1 MSILEGAVVYI
12 DDEYGDETK
21 DAGRFYRQLLD
32 AGRPMRPY
40 TDIPPDDHIEHWD
53 GLAMVVLDWNLT
65 ESDARLASAA
75 TLTAGARASMVS
87 FLKLLLKRYFCP
99 VFIVSASGKD
109 KIEDE
114 LRAAEGFP
122 AEAIGPRIRVLHKN
136 DVGDDLMSSL
146 ESEIAADPVLS
157 TLRAWER
164 GYQRAKNRM
173 FIDFSE
179 MSPNWPA
186 YVVEVATGD
195 GADPAYEL
203 AETLYSNL
211 RHRLDPVVFDQ
222 EIILKA
228 QRPSSAEANRRVR
241 QGRTMIHSANLS
253 DRMVYPGDLFR
264 LDATDPDEVWIN
276 ISPVC
281 QTVPRTKSGDAMDK
295 EVRLYLIKG
304 TRAGEVP
311 LSKKKWE
318 GLESKRK
325 GPNGMVIDTV
335 LEGLPYYFDF
345 DDAQILTW
353 NSVRESWIGR
363 VLPPFVTRLQQK
375 HSAYLQTEG
384 LPKVTFDLYKVAGAG
399 GDA

>member
-21 DAGRFYRQLLD
+21 DAGRFYRQLWD

-40 TDIPPDDHIEHWD
+40 TEIPPDDHIEHWD

-65 ESDARLASAA
+65 ESDARQASAA
-75 TLTAGARASMVS
+75 TLTEGARASMLS
-87 FLKLLLKRYFCP
+87 FLKSLLKRYFCP

-109 KIEDE
+109 EIEDE

-122 AEAIGPRIRVLHKN
+122 AEAIGPRVRVLHKS

-173 FIDFSE
+173 FIDFSA

-186 YVVEVATGD
+186 YVVEVALDD

-203 AETLYSNL
+203 AETIYSNL

-222 EIILKA
+222 EIILNA
-228 QRPSSAEANRRVR
+228 EPASSAEAHR
-241 QGRTMIHSANLS
+241 QAKRQQHGPAQ
-253 DRMVYPGDLFR
+253 
-264 LDATDPDEVWIN
+264 DEARQRHDDVEG
-276 ISPVC
+276 SLQHAALLPSLEC
-281 QTVPRTKSGDAMDK
+281 ARH
-295 EVRLYLIKG
+295 
-304 TRAGEVP
+304 RA
-311 LSKKKWE
+311 
-318 GLESKRK
+318 
-325 GPNGMVIDTV
+325 
-335 LEGLPYYFDF
+335 
-345 DDAQILTW
+345 
-353 NSVRESWIGR
+353 
-363 VLPPFVTRLQQK
+363 
-375 HSAYLQTEG
+375 
-384 LPKVTFDLYKVAGAG
+384 
-399 GDA
+399 